1 MLAPGPTAMGV
12 WMKTSRTGRSLGAL
26 ALALLAAAP
35 QPAPAAARTPHAR
48 LDSAFLIGAWTDDG
62 DCGHAMQFIGNG
74 RFVAAA
80 GGTGSWDLKGNRLTL
95 SGTGIVVVRLI
106 VRGPDRVDVINA
118 DGSVGHST
126 RCPAPREG
134 DAPVA
139 SDVT

>member
-1 MLAPGPTAMGV
+1 MTRIGPRLCGV
-12 WMKTSRTGRSLGAL
+12 

-35 QPAPAAARTPHAR
+35 QPAPAAARAPHVR

-62 DCGHAMQFIGNG
+62 DCGHAMRFIGNG
-74 RFVAAA
+74 RFVAAG

-95 SGTGIVVVRLI
+95 TGNGTVVVRL
-106 VRGPDRVDVINA
+106 VARGRDRVDVINA
-118 DGSVGHST
+118 DGTVGHST